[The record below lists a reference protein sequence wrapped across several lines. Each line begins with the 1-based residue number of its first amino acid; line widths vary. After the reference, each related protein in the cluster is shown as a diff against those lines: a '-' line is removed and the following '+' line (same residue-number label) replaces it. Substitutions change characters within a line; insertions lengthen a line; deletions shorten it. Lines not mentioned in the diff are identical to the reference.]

1 MTVRIKDIAR
11 EANVSPT
18 TVSNVIHGNTKKVSP
33 ATLERIEAILNKRQY
48 IPSMGARM
56 LAGNSSHLIGVLI
69 GSKRRQEHGIDR
81 DPFTSILLET
91 LETEIF
97 RQGYYMLFH
106 ISDRPEENWALAAT
120 WNIEGLITIGL
131 SPEENEGIRE
141 KCGIPLVTVDVYYDI
156 PGMAN
161 IGLKDEEGGYL
172 MAQFLFDHGHTD
184 FLFLADNDTGVDH
197 MRWEGIVT
205 FLKEQGSSEGALRE
219 RHLLIPSDIA
229 GRQAYYQKKLPLFL
243 EKQALFFASDYYAAE
258 AVQYLRQNNIRIPE
272 QISIAGFDD
281 NVYASMCSPPL
292 TTIRQNVPQKA
303 AAAVRKLAALIR
315 GETGI
320 QLEERFPVELIIRD
334 SVALRR

>member
-1 MTVRIKDIAR
+1 
-11 EANVSPT
+11 
-18 TVSNVIHGNTKKVSP
+18 
-33 ATLERIEAILNKRQY
+33 
-48 IPSMGARM
+48 
-56 LAGNSSHLIGVLI
+56 
-69 GSKRRQEHGIDR
+69 
-81 DPFTSILLET
+81 
-91 LETEIF
+91 
-97 RQGYYMLFH
+97 
-106 ISDRPEENWALAAT
+106 
-120 WNIEGLITIGL
+120 
-131 SPEENEGIRE
+131 
-141 KCGIPLVTVDVYYDI
+141 
-156 PGMAN
+156 
-161 IGLKDEEGGYL
+161 